1 MPQSTDRADTEI
13 LPPLPAPSAWQHAPH
28 DDPAED
34 DARGVFRSDLPP
46 DLQFDPVPRRAARSN
61 GFTAERQRAFVQAL
75 AAGGSVRLA
84 CKAIQCSS
92 HAMYKLR
99 NAAGAESF
107 SAAWDNAV
115 RRGARRVLDVMIDN
129 AVNGTPEYLYQNGQL
144 IAERR
149 RFNTRGQMWL
159 VAHYMPD
166 QFAVEGGLMHHPGS
180 AAQQKRLKEQ
190 WRREWYAEHSAN
202 QRKTRDDAQESYS
215 GKVNTI
221 RAAFK
226 RSIAEDPVRR
236 AAWEI
241 LTGPTDWDDTSK
253 VPQYDNLPEV
263 NHNRPDMIVLQ
274 AALNVDTPDFGLMK
288 AAEAGE
294 LGPELQAEAERVR
307 RARLREGA

>member
-1 MPQSTDRADTEI
+1 MPHNPDRPETEI
-13 LPPLPAPSAWQHAPH
+13 LPPLPAPSAWRHAPH
-28 DDPAED
+28 DEPGED
-34 DARGVFRSDLPP
+34 DEHAVFKSDLPP

-61 GFTAERQRAFVQAL
+61 GFTPERQRAFVQAL

-84 CKAIQCSS
+84 CKAIGCSS

-180 AAQQKRLKEQ
+180 AAHMKWQKEQ
-190 WRREWYAEHSAN
+190 WRKEWYQEQQSKR
-202 QRKTRDDAQESYS
+202 RKFEDVRESIEKKIAAIERPRLVEYA
-215 GKVNTI
+215 KNPQK
-221 RAAFK
+221 RAAYDL
-226 RSIAEDPVRR
+226 IN
-236 AAWEI
+236 
-241 LTGPTDWDDTSK
+241 GPIDW
-253 VPQYDNLPEV
+253 
-263 NHNRPDMIVLQ
+263 
-274 AALNVDTPDFGLMK
+274 TPY
-288 AAEAGE
+288 E
-294 LGPELQAEAERVR
+294 
-307 RARLREGA
+307 